1 MTNIFSRC
9 SCQKSSPVDG
19 VCRECQGFS
28 LVEVTL
34 AMMVIAIGM
43 LSVFSVFTAGLDQ
56 SQRSINDTKAAFF
69 ADEVFNGLLA
79 ASEADDVKDGISW
92 FSIGLTN
99 GCTNLIIVAE
109 DTWENSETLDV
120 IMDNKI
126 HTNVYRLKGTDI
138 ENHSFRYSL
147 GIDKK
152 DRCIKSA
159 TLCVYPGEFGST
171 NDPHIFYMNLF
182 NYQLQNP

>member
-1 MTNIFSRC
+1 MANIFLKC
-9 SCQKSSPVDG
+9 LCQKSLVVDG
-19 VCRECQGFS
+19 SCRERQGFS

-34 AMMVIAIGM
+34 AMMVVAIGFF
-43 LSVFSVFTAGLDQ
+43 SVFSMFTAGLDQ
-56 SQRSINDTKAAFF
+56 SQRSINDTKVAFF

-79 ASEADDVKDGISW
+79 ESERDWAA
-92 FSIGLTN
+92 IGVTN
-99 GCTNLIIVAE
+99 GGITTLIIAT
-109 DTWENSETLDV
+109 DNTWNHPETLDV

-126 HTNVYRLKGTDI
+126 HTNVYRLYDDNNI

-147 GIDKK
+147 GIERKDK
-152 DRCIKSA
+152 CIKAA

-171 NDPHIFYMNLF
+171 NDPHVFYMNLL